1 MAEPAEKTATW
12 STGRPD
18 RQRWPMVDI
27 DRYVSL
33 RIRQRRIMLGLTTAQ
48 MAELIAVRP
57 SQVQRYETGTR
68 IAAGRLY
75 WIAQALG
82 VDVGYFYEDVEPV
95 SRSYHGINPRAY
107 KPTAPVQFV
116 AKLQEIW
123 RLDREVL
130 ARLLGLEEAD
140 DVRDLLRGTRTLET
154 RHAKDRVR
162 HLIRI
167 REALHSLFQNADAE
181 RDWLRGPR
189 PELQGQSPLAMMFEG
204 SMENLLT
211 VSQFVQWMVGR

>member
-12 STGRPD
+12 SRGRPD
-18 RQRWPMVDI
+18 RQRSPLVDI
-27 DRYVSL
+27 DRHVSF

-82 VDVGYFYEDVEPV
+82 VDVGYFYEGIEPV
-95 SRSYHGINPRAY
+95 SRLYQGINPRAH

-116 AKLQEIW
+116 RKLQEIW
-123 RLDREVL
+123 RLDREEL
-130 ARLLGLEEAD
+130 AKLLGLEEAD
-140 DVRDLLRGTRTLET
+140 DIGDLLRGTRTLET
-154 RHAKDRVR
+154 RDAKDRIR

-167 REALHSLFQNADAE
+167 REALHSLFLNFDAE
-181 RDWLRGPR
+181 CDWLREPR
-189 PELQGQSPLAMMFEG
+189 PELQGQSPLAMMLEG

-211 VSQFVQWMVGR
+211 VSQFVQWMAGR